1 MAAIQ
6 QWGIEFILMLQ
17 TYQSPFLDSF
27 FYLITQLGG
36 FAYVLVIPLF
46 IWCIEPR
53 LGLRTLLAMMIAQYI
68 VMLLKDIVQE
78 PRPFT
83 VDDRINS
90 DGEHG
95 LSFPSGHAMGSMV
108 FYGLLILWTDKRW
121 LRWLLVAVIFLIG
134 LSRNYLGVHYPHDVI
149 AGWILG
155 LAYLYGWLQLQKSAA
170 DNLHAMPQSKQ
181 LGFSLLIPALI
192 GTAHFYLFNYSGAM
206 VIAGSVSA
214 CLLCLIIDKR
224 SPLLNVEGSLIQ
236 KTGRYVIGLT
246 LTLLTLVSANA
257 IMPEQGSLFYNPMM
271 WANGLTLT
279 MVIGYLAPRLFGK
292 IKLATTN

>member
-1 MAAIQ
+1 MSDIQ

-17 TYQSPFLDSF
+17 TYQSPFLDGF

-36 FAYVLVIPLF
+36 FAYLLIIPLF

-53 LGLRTLLAMMIAQYI
+53 LGIRALLAMMIAQYI

-83 VDDRINS
+83 VDNRIIS

-108 FYGLLILWTDKRW
+108 FYGLLILWTNKNW
-121 LRWLLVAVIFLIG
+121 LRWLLVAMIFLIG

-155 LAYLYGWLQLQKSAA
+155 LIYLYGWLRLQKSAA
-170 DNLHAMPQSKQ
+170 NSLYTMSLPKQ
-181 LGFSLLIPALI
+181 LFLSIFTPALV
-192 GTAHFYLFNYSGAM
+192 GTVHFYLFSYVGAL
-206 VIAGSVSA
+206 VVAGSISA
-214 CLLCLIIDKR
+214 CLLCLIIDKKN
-224 SPLLNVEGSLIQ
+224 PLLKVEGGLTKKI
-236 KTGRYVIGLT
+236 GRYSVGIALT
-246 LTLLTLVSANA
+246 LATLLSFQSIL
-257 IMPEQGSLFYNPMM
+257 PEENSFFYNTMV
-271 WANGLTLT
+271 WTNGFVLTI
-279 MVIGYLAPRLFGK
+279 VIGYLSPQVFKK
-292 IKLATTN
+292 IKLAGQ